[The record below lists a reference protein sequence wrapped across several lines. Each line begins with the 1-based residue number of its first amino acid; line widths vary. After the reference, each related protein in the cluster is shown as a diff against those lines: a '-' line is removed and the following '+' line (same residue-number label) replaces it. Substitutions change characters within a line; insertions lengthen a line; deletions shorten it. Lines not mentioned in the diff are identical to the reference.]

1 MYRYQVRVQQRRSE
15 MNRWVA
21 TRSRRHTYQWITDHK
36 SPRDHYRHIS
46 E

>member
-21 TRSRRHTYQWITDHK
+21 TRSR
-36 SPRDHYRHIS
+36 
-46 E
+46 